1 MKNINSFIGIKLRIP
16 DGYER
21 SAFNKLYRRYSNPEK
36 TYSYWIISNIIKE
49 EDDYIICDLIC
60 ENTTMPNLTI
70 AKSQIDKWKINT

>member
-21 SAFNKLYRRYSNPEK
+21 SAF
-36 TYSYWIISNIIKE
+36 SYWIISNIIKE